1 MRTTPPSADLAA
13 LFFGAYR
20 RQVLSLLLLHPGE
33 SLHLREI
40 ARVTHTQPGT
50 LRRELAQL
58 TKAGVLSREKLGNLI
73 RYKAD
78 PACPIYDELRG
89 ILKKTAG
96 VADVLR
102 AGLAS
107 LSGKISVA
115 FVYGSIASGAER
127 RASDIDIMVV
137 GSASFEEVVRA
148 LHASQDELRREINP
162 NVYSTAE
169 FKKKAKEKGGFLSRV
184 LGEPK
189 LFILGTE
196 NDLRKLGANRKVKA
210 A

>member
-1 MRTTPPSADLAA
+1 LAA

-20 RQVLSLLLLHPGE
+20 RQVLSLLLLHPRE

-58 TKAGVLSREKLGNLI
+58 TKAGVLSREKVGNLV

-78 PACPIYDELRG
+78 PVCPIYDELRG

-102 AGLAS
+102 AGLAP

-127 RASDIDIMVV
+127 RSSDIDIMVV
-137 GSASFEEVVRA
+137 GSVSVEEVVGA
-148 LHASQDELRREINP
+148 LHASQEELRREINP
-162 NVYSTAE
+162 NVYGPAE
-169 FKKKAKEKGGFLSRV
+169 FKKKAKEKGAFLSRV

-196 NDLRKLGANRKVKA
+196 HDLRKLGANRKVKTA
-210 A
+210 